1 MGEREEILRRRRQ
14 IYEQMRLTG
23 QRLGPLQRLRIRRRL
38 RQLVSAPP
46 YRPPGGWRGDGDE
59 GGAGGRARRC
69 PPPPYGPPGGG
80 RGDGDEGGAGVR
92 EPRRPLP
99 RSPQGAAELP
109 RDPAAS

>member
-23 QRLGPLQRLRIRRRL
+23 QRLGPLRRLRIRRNL
-38 RQLVSAPP
+38 RRLVSAPP
-46 YRPPGGWRGDGDE
+46 DRPPGGW
-59 GGAGGRARRC
+59 
-69 PPPPYGPPGGG
+69 GGG
-80 RGDGDEGGAGVR
+80 DDTGGAGVR

-109 RDPAAS
+109 RR

>member
-23 QRLGPLQRLRIRRRL
+23 QKLGPLQRLRIRRKL

-46 YRPPGGWRGDGDE
+46 YGPPGGWDD
-59 GGAGGRARRC
+59 RR
-69 PPPPYGPPGGG
+69 
-80 RGDGDEGGAGVR
+80 GDEGGAGVR

-109 RDPAAS
+109 RDPADR

>member
-1 MGEREEILRRRRQ
+1 MGDRDEILRRRRQ

-23 QRLGPLQRLRIRRRL
+23 QKLGPLQRLRVRRRL

-46 YRPPGGWRGDGDE
+46 Y
-59 GGAGGRARRC
+59 
-69 PPPPYGPPGGG
+69 GPPGG
-80 RGDGDEGGAGVR
+80 RDGGEEGGAGVR

-109 RDPAAS
+109 RDPADR

>member
-23 QRLGPLQRLRIRRRL
+23 QKLSPLGKLRIRRKL

-46 YRPPGGWRGDGDE
+46 YGPPGGWQRGDE
-59 GGAGGRARRC
+59 
-69 PPPPYGPPGGG
+69 
-80 RGDGDEGGAGVR
+80 EGGAGVR

-109 RDPAAS
+109 RDPADR

>member
-23 QRLGPLQRLRIRRRL
+23 QKLGPLQRVRVRRRL

-46 YRPPGGWRGDGDE
+46 YGPRGGWRD
-59 GGAGGRARRC
+59 
-69 PPPPYGPPGGG
+69 P
-80 RGDGDEGGAGVR
+80 GDEGGAGVR

-99 RSPQGAAELP
+99 RIPQGAAELP
-109 RDPAAS
+109 RDAADR

>member
-1 MGEREEILRRRRQ
+1 MTLFGRQAARTVRLMGDRDEILRRRRQ

-23 QRLGPLQRLRIRRRL
+23 QKLGPLQRLRIRRRL

-46 YRPPGGWRGDGDE
+46 YGPPGGWRDGE
-59 GGAGGRARRC
+59 
-69 PPPPYGPPGGG
+69 
-80 RGDGDEGGAGVR
+80 EGGAGVR

-109 RDPAAS
+109 RDPADR

>member
-1 MGEREEILRRRRQ
+1 MGDRDEILRRRRQ

-23 QRLGPLQRLRIRRRL
+23 QKLGPLQRLRIRRRL

-46 YRPPGGWRGDGDE
+46 YGRPGGWRIGGDRD
-59 GGAGGRARRC
+59 
-69 PPPPYGPPGGG
+69 
-80 RGDGDEGGAGVR
+80 DGSEEGGAGVR

-109 RDPAAS
+109 RDPADR